1 MTDNPRG
8 SKSGKTL
15 ESAMSK
21 GSSNYESVDV
31 ITTIRQTIEV
41 PKSADRQ
48 EILNFLAQEQS
59 FNDAFKGLRNDE
71 YDMFIEGIEVIDE
84 DFD

>member
-1 MTDNPRG
+1 
-8 SKSGKTL
+8 
-15 ESAMSK
+15 MST

-31 ITTIRQTIEV
+31 ITTLRQTIEV
-41 PKSADRQ
+41 PKGSDRQ

-59 FNDAFKGLRNDE
+59 FNDAFKGLENTA
-71 YDMFIEGIEVIDE
+71 YDMVIREVEVIDE

>member
-1 MTDNPRG
+1 M
-8 SKSGKTL
+8 
-15 ESAMSK
+15 SA

-31 ITTIRQTIEV
+31 ITTLRQTIEV
-41 PKSADRQ
+41 PKGSDRQ

-59 FNDAFKGLRNDE
+59 FNDAFKGLENTA
-71 YDMFIEGIEVIDE
+71 YDMVIREVEVIDE

>member
-1 MTDNPRG
+1 M
-8 SKSGKTL
+8 
-15 ESAMSK
+15 SA

-41 PKSADRQ
+41 PKGSDKQ

-59 FNDAFKGLRNDE
+59 FNDAFKGLKNDA
-71 YDMFIEGIEVIDE
+71 YDMYIQEVTVIDE
-84 DFD
+84 EIE

>member
-1 MTDNPRG
+1 M
-8 SKSGKTL
+8 
-15 ESAMSK
+15 SA

-48 EILNFLAQEQS
+48 EILNFLAQEQN
-59 FNDAFKGLRNDE
+59 FNDAFRGLRNDD
-71 YDMFIEGIEVIDE
+71 YDMYIESIEVIDE
-84 DFD
+84 DFE